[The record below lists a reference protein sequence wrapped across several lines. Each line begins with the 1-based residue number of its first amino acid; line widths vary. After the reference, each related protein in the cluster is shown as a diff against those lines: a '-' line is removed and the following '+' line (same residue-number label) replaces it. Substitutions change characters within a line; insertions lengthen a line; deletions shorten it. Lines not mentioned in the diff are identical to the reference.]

1 MRSRGDSVVHIR
13 LARLALAVVLAV
25 GIPLAASGD
34 ALSSKPVIARLGPDA
49 LVLWDATTVVAQIV
63 SDKATDADANVR
75 LEHGAL
81 AALAETAPSLA
92 DAKTIT
98 VRVIYAKT
106 GAVSPVYGAATFA
119 GVERYATLEIS
130 GADARS
136 DAGKWK
142 EAAAAAGPAGLFPK
156 SVTFTVTGVLPPR

>member
-1 MRSRGDSVVHIR
+1 MHLR
-13 LARLALAVVLAV
+13 LGRIVLVVVLVV
-25 GIPLAASGD
+25 GVPLASSGD
-34 ALSSKPVIARLGPDA
+34 ALSSKPVIARLGADA
-49 LVLWDATTVVAQIV
+49 LVLWDATAVVTQIV

-75 LEHGAL
+75 LERGAL
-81 AALAETAPSLA
+81 KALAETAPSLA

-142 EAAAAAGPAGLFPK
+142 EAAAAGTAGPFPK
-156 SVTFTVTGVLPPR
+156 SITFTVTGVLPPR